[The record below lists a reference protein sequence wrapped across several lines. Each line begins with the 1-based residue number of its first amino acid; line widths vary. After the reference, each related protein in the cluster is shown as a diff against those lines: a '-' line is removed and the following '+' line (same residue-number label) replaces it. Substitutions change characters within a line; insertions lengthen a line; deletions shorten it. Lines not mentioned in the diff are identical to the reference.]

1 LQVALLAA
9 EKLGKGNRAVRIY
22 EKATQIL
29 TLPVASKPAAA
40 LVLRACFR
48 AAAFDLG
55 LPFARL
61 LLAEDKLTPIASS
74 EIPLGQ
80 GEGETGQTPFKLD
93 LATLNMALS
102 TLSKSDRVQEAVA
115 CLQRTTTSWNLTPDV
130 YTYGAVIEGLAA
142 PEGGNL
148 DEALAL
154 LRHMVSADQL
164 RPNVVIC
171 SMLLQACCRAGRLQE
186 AWELFQAI
194 PPSERDIHRTQPLWS
209 LATREGNITVIEG
222 LLEELAR
229 MQEQQRQLQHQRRG
243 RGRGGD
249 ATTVPASLSL
259 SCYHAS
265 LCNLARL
272 GLCDLAERLAALVKP
287 LGGPTPPT
295 AMTFYAL
302 VAACEKAGEHER
314 LLGWFQAMLQAKVEP
329 DALRYGMA
337 LKSCEMLGRWQAGL
351 ALMVSMRDRGMVM
364 DPLLWKRLFLLL
376 GREAR
381 GVEAMA
387 LVGEMEE
394 RGLKL
399 EPICYEATV
408 TALSRMGD
416 KVQAVKHLVECEETR
431 GIPMGRGAYTS
442 TIAACRE
449 SKDAELAMRVY
460 RRMKARSNEA
470 PSTVTRAALLDVLV
484 AAGGP
489 TYLAAAGEVALEQ
502 EASGETVP
510 IHMLG
515 NMMLASVARHRG
527 PHEQE
532 DLKNALAYFR
542 PLWVARP
549 DPAMPLPWTLCN
561 AALRACARLGEHELA
576 FDVLRTMRSA
586 KVPVDVVMYGCV
598 LTACAVAGEWRE
610 AFLLLK
616 EMERDA
622 RAAEAVGMDAQDVVK
637 PNLVCYTSVIAA
649 LQQGQEWQKALHLLV
664 HMLSSGPA
672 PDVQVFNAVLSA
684 CANAGETHMALKV
697 FQAMQAQ
704 GVAADD
710 VTYATAIVACW
721 RGNEW
726 RQAME
731 ILQRMKAD
739 GFPPN
744 MITVTLVIDALDKS
758 RKFDL
763 AVHVF
768 ETSVVGYIR
777 SEDYAMESEGPGM
790 LVDLHVSNF
799 CFGRVKITKTVCI
812 FPLLF
817 CIHSSAM
824 GSCLSSIWF
833 VYLPFTFFSF
843 FAPLFLTISGL
854 FPTSGTGRC
863 PCRLK
868 ALEPNVCADGEA
880 RGLDQGLRFHYWR
893 GTE

>member
-1 LQVALLAA
+1 
-9 EKLGKGNRAVRIY
+9 
-22 EKATQIL
+22 
-29 TLPVASKPAAA
+29 
-40 LVLRACFR
+40 
-48 AAAFDLG
+48 
-55 LPFARL
+55 
-61 LLAEDKLTPIASS
+61 
-74 EIPLGQ
+74 
-80 GEGETGQTPFKLD
+80 
-93 LATLNMALS
+93 MALS
-102 TLSKSDRVQEAVA
+102 TLSKSNCVKEAVA
-115 CLQRTTTSWNLTPDV
+115 ALQRTTTSWNLTPDV

-148 DEALAL
+148 NEALAL
-154 LRHMVSADQL
+154 LRHMITTENL

-171 SMLLQACCRAGRLQE
+171 NMLLQACCRAGRLQE

-194 PPSERDIHRTQPLWS
+194 PPSERDVHRAQPLWS
-209 LATREGNITVIEG
+209 LATREGNIGVIEG

-229 MQEQQRQLQHQRRG
+229 VQEQQQQHHQRRG
-243 RGRGGD
+243 GGGRGT
-249 ATTVPASLSL
+249 ATAAVPATLSL

-272 GLCDLAERLAALVKP
+272 GLFDSAERLAALVKP
-287 LGGPTPPT
+287 LDGPTPPT

-314 LLGWFQAMLQAKVEP
+314 LLGWFQEMLRAKVEP

-337 LKSCEMLGRWQAGL
+337 LKSCELLGKWQAGL
-351 ALMVSMRDRGMVM
+351 ALMLSMRDRGMVM

-381 GVEAMA
+381 GEEAME
-387 LVGEMEE
+387 LLEEMEE
-394 RGLKL
+394 KGLKL

-408 TALSRMGD
+408 TALARMGD
-416 KVQAVKHLVECEETR
+416 KIQAVKQLVACEERR
-431 GIPMGRGAYTS
+431 GVPMGRGAYTS
-442 TIAACRE
+442 AISACRE
-449 SKDAELAMRVY
+449 SKDAELAMKLY

-484 AAGGP
+484 AAGGHA
-489 TYLAAAGEVALEQ
+489 YLKAAGEVALEQ
-502 EASGETVP
+502 EASGEAVP
-510 IHMLG
+510 THMLG
-515 NMMLASVARHRG
+515 NMALASVARHHD
-527 PHEQE
+527 PHDQT
-532 DLKNALAYFR
+532 DFKKALSYFR
-542 PLWVARP
+542 PLWVGRP

-561 AALRACARLGEHELA
+561 AALRACARLGEQELA
-576 FDVLRTMRSA
+576 FEVLRTMRAA

-616 EMERDA
+616 EMERTS
-622 RAAEAVGMDAQDVVK
+622 RAAELAGLDAQDVVR

-726 RQAME
+726 RQAVE
-731 ILQRMKAD
+731 ILQRMKLD

-777 SEDYAMESEGPGM
+777 SEDYAMESAGPGM
-790 LVDLHVSNF
+790 LVDLHVS
-799 CFGRVKITKTVCI
+799 TVCFWI
-812 FPLLF
+812 
-817 CIHSSAM
+817 S
-824 GSCLSSIWF
+824 F
-833 VYLPFTFFSF
+833 V
-843 FAPLFLTISGL
+843 
-854 FPTSGTGRC
+854 
-863 PCRLK
+863 
-868 ALEPNVCADGEA
+868 
-880 RGLDQGLRFHYWR
+880 
-893 GTE
+893 